1 MATASSLSLAPFLFF
16 SSLLWNFNAARDT
29 IKLGD
34 TLNSSS
40 SSVSAMDSGN
50 FVLQDWRNGGS
61 TQRFLWQSFDFPV
74 DTLLPASGAF
84 TLDWDLNQQELKI
97 RRHGVVY
104 WSTGAF
110 MNGRF
115 KFMLPDETKLRYNFS
130 IVSNEDED
138 SFTYNPVDQSG
149 KSEFVLTI
157 MGRLYDFDR
166 KIDIAEA
173 DYCYG
178 SNTDAGCQTW
188 DQPTVG
194 MMTRCRFW
202 TGNWEF
208 VQDRSG
214 SSSASIYFLTT
225 MELRSHKHKR
235 IIWICT
241 ATAAASLLIVVLLR
255 HVLSINKKKS
265 FTSRAKV
272 DQKELLDVKKSF
284 TCNDVNGLQEDG
296 EMEHD
301 LRVFIYA
308 SLMAATGDFSEE
320 NKLGEGGFGPVYKG
334 KLMTGREVAV
344 KRLSR
349 CSVKG
354 LEGNFSTK
362 SDVYS
367 FGVLVLEI
375 ISGRKNNSFYN
386 AGHIGHVVEYA
397 WELWKG
403 GAGLRLVDLTLGDS
417 CIDDQLLRCIHVSL
431 LCVEANAADR
441 PSMSEVISMLAN
453 ESMPLPTPTRPSFFG
468 GTQEDENLKEHHFS
482 LQFVPLEERISD
494 HISPNLLEA
503 STMDK
508 KKKEEHKMPLHP
520 IESGSWTIL

>member
-1 MATASSLSLAPFLFF
+1 MV
-16 SSLLWNFNAARDT
+16 DQH
-29 IKLGD
+29 KG
-34 TLNSSS
+34 
-40 SSVSAMDSGN
+40 
-50 FVLQDWRNGGS
+50 
-61 TQRFLWQSFDFPV
+61 FDFPV
-74 DTLLPASGAF
+74 DTLLPAPGAF

-97 RRHGVVY
+97 RQHGVVY

-110 MNGRF
+110 MNERF

-130 IVSNEDED
+130 ILSNEDED

-149 KSEFVLTI
+149 KSEFVITI
-157 MGRLYDFDR
+157 MGRLVPDMGPTDCRNDGNRFEQGSGYFNVSGSGSATRSDISNASLSISDCKAACWKICDRLGFNFLFD
-166 KIDIAEA
+166 
-173 DYCYG
+173 
-178 SNTDAGCQTW
+178 NQ
-188 DQPTVG
+188 
-194 MMTRCRFW
+194 TRCQFW

-354 LEGNFSTK
+354 LEF
-362 SDVYS
+362 
-367 FGVLVLEI
+367 
-375 ISGRKNNSFYN
+375 KN
-386 AGHIGHVVEYA
+386 E
-397 WELWKG
+397 
-403 GAGLRLVDLTLGDS
+403 LTL
-417 CIDDQLLRCIHVSL
+417 IFELVTYYLMEI
-431 LCVEANAADR
+431 
-441 PSMSEVISMLAN
+441 
-453 ESMPLPTPTRPSFFG
+453 
-468 GTQEDENLKEHHFS
+468 
-482 LQFVPLEERISD
+482 
-494 HISPNLLEA
+494 
-503 STMDK
+503 
-508 KKKEEHKMPLHP
+508 
-520 IESGSWTIL
+520 